1 VKQFFFHFLPL
12 RSVSFGTTVVGL
24 ISDNQTGK
32 MTVQSHR
39 TTVKLFGRELDCV
52 VAWCRRG
59 QPANCERKQSDR
71 QSSALQDSTC
81 PEAFLPNSGWT
92 LEARCGSLKT
102 WSQYQYIGIFGLKKS
117 ISTDISVI

>member
-1 VKQFFFHFLPL
+1 MKQLFFQVLPL
-12 RSVSFGTTVVGL
+12 RSVSFGTTVVAL

-32 MTVQSHR
+32 LTVQSHR

-81 PEAFLPNSGWT
+81 CDQFELQTMICAFLLFIIKMQG
-92 LEARCGSLKT
+92 G
-102 WSQYQYIGIFGLKKS
+102 
-117 ISTDISVI
+117 DIYLP